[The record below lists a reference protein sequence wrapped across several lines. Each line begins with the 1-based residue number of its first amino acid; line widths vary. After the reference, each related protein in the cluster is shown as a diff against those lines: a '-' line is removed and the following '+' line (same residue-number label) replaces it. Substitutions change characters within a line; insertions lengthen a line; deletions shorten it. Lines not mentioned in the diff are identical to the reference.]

1 MKIKKVATE
10 QAQRRADAIITCM
23 DLGDLFIQHF
33 HKIYKEGKSSASFS
47 HHCQEMQA
55 WLDKCRKIKLQSTK
69 KYVTSENLVDWFFT
83 AGGLIDEDNG
93 FYNYDEMDVY
103 NSFMSALAAN
113 RDLKVIDIANQ
124 LLDY

>member
-1 MKIKKVATE
+1 MKIRKIATE

-33 HKIYKEGKSSASFS
+33 HKIFKEGKDSESFS

-69 KYVTSENLVDWFFT
+69 KYVTPENLVDWFFT

-93 FYNYDEMDVY
+93 FTSIDEITTYNDLITKLSIDRNSKVFNIAKDV
-103 NSFMSALAAN
+103 L
-113 RDLKVIDIANQ
+113 V
-124 LLDY
+124 

>member
-1 MKIKKVATE
+1 MKIRKIATE
-10 QAQRRADAIITCM
+10 QAQRRADAIIMCM

-33 HKIYKEGKSSASFS
+33 HKIFKEGKDSESFS

-69 KYVTSENLVDWFFT
+69 KYVTPENLVDWFFT

-93 FYNYDEMDVY
+93 FTSIDEITTYNDLITKLSIDRNSKVFNIAKDV
-103 NSFMSALAAN
+103 L
-113 RDLKVIDIANQ
+113 V
-124 LLDY
+124 

>member
-1 MKIKKVATE
+1 MKIRKIATE

-33 HKIYKEGKSSASFS
+33 HEIFKEGKDSESFS

-69 KYVTSENLVDWFFT
+69 KYVTPENLVDWFFT

-93 FYNYDEMDVY
+93 FTSIDEITTYNDLITKLSIDRNSKVFNIAKDV
-103 NSFMSALAAN
+103 L
-113 RDLKVIDIANQ
+113 V
-124 LLDY
+124 